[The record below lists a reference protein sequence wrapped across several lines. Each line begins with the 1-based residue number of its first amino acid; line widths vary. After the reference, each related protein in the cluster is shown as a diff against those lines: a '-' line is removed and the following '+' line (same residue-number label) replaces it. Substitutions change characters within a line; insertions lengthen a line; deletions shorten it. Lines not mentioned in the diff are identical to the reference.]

1 MRLVFRDEV
10 IIAMRIRHINTYCY
24 LSTKISIKMLIAKG
38 IYFLKGVCYAQKNI
52 REIVAMGL
60 GMDMSRDEL
69 LEDRAA
75 FIAGEIGGAVVELI
89 IDGVVISRD
98 AIVDSLEAKRKAVG
112 NVIHKG
118 LLRDA
123 AEFVRKGQ

>member
-1 MRLVFRDEV
+1 
-10 IIAMRIRHINTYCY
+10 
-24 LSTKISIKMLIAKG
+24 
-38 IYFLKGVCYAQKNI
+38 
-52 REIVAMGL
+52 MGL

-89 IDGVVISRD
+89 IAGVVISQD
-98 AIVDSLEAKRKAVG
+98 AIVERLEAKRKTVG
-112 NVIHKG
+112 NMIHKG
-118 LLRDA
+118 VLRDA

>member
-1 MRLVFRDEV
+1 
-10 IIAMRIRHINTYCY
+10 
-24 LSTKISIKMLIAKG
+24 
-38 IYFLKGVCYAQKNI
+38 
-52 REIVAMGL
+52 MGL
-60 GMDMSRDEL
+60 GMDMERDEL

-89 IDGVVISRD
+89 IGGVVIGRD
-98 AIVDSLEAKRKAVG
+98 AIVDSLEVKRKAVG

-123 AEFVRKGQ
+123 SEFVRKGQ

>member
-1 MRLVFRDEV
+1 
-10 IIAMRIRHINTYCY
+10 
-24 LSTKISIKMLIAKG
+24 
-38 IYFLKGVCYAQKNI
+38 
-52 REIVAMGL
+52 MGL
-60 GMDMSRDEL
+60 GMDMERDEL

-89 IDGVVISRD
+89 IGGVVISRD
-98 AIVDSLEAKRKAVG
+98 AIVDSQEAKRKAVG

-123 AEFVRKGQ
+123 AEFVRKGR

>member
-1 MRLVFRDEV
+1 MSVW
-10 IIAMRIRHINTYCY
+10 
-24 LSTKISIKMLIAKG
+24 
-38 IYFLKGVCYAQKNI
+38 YAQKNI
-52 REIVAMGL
+52 KEGGVMGL
-60 GMDMSRDEL
+60 GMDMERDEL

-89 IDGVVISRD
+89 IEGVVIDRD
-98 AIVDSLEAKRKAVG
+98 SIVDKLEAKRRSVG

-123 AEFVRKGQ
+123 AEFARKGQ

>member
-1 MRLVFRDEV
+1 
-10 IIAMRIRHINTYCY
+10 
-24 LSTKISIKMLIAKG
+24 
-38 IYFLKGVCYAQKNI
+38 
-52 REIVAMGL
+52 MGL
-60 GMDMSRDEL
+60 GMDMERDEL

-89 IDGVVISRD
+89 IEGVVIDRD
-98 AIVDSLEAKRKAVG
+98 SIVDKLEAKRRSVG

-123 AEFVRKGQ
+123 AEFARKGQ

>member
-1 MRLVFRDEV
+1 
-10 IIAMRIRHINTYCY
+10 
-24 LSTKISIKMLIAKG
+24 
-38 IYFLKGVCYAQKNI
+38 
-52 REIVAMGL
+52 MGS
-60 GMDMSRDEL
+60 GMDMSRYEL

-89 IDGVVISRD
+89 IGGVVISRD
-98 AIVDSLEAKRKAVG
+98 AIVERLEAKRKAVG

-118 LLRDA
+118 VLRDA

>member
-1 MRLVFRDEV
+1 
-10 IIAMRIRHINTYCY
+10 
-24 LSTKISIKMLIAKG
+24 
-38 IYFLKGVCYAQKNI
+38 
-52 REIVAMGL
+52 MGL

-89 IDGVVISRD
+89 IDGVVIERD
-98 AIVDSLEAKRKAVG
+98 AIVERLEAKRKAVG
-112 NVIHKG
+112 NMIHKG
-118 LLRDA
+118 VLRDA

>member
-1 MRLVFRDEV
+1 
-10 IIAMRIRHINTYCY
+10 
-24 LSTKISIKMLIAKG
+24 
-38 IYFLKGVCYAQKNI
+38 
-52 REIVAMGL
+52 
-60 GMDMSRDEL
+60 MSRDEL

-89 IDGVVISRD
+89 IDGVVINQD

-123 AEFVRKGQ
+123 EEFVRKGQ

>member
-1 MRLVFRDEV
+1 
-10 IIAMRIRHINTYCY
+10 
-24 LSTKISIKMLIAKG
+24 
-38 IYFLKGVCYAQKNI
+38 
-52 REIVAMGL
+52 MGL

-89 IDGVVISRD
+89 IGGVVISLD
-98 AIVDSLEAKRKAVG
+98 AIVDRLEAKRRAVG

>member
-1 MRLVFRDEV
+1 MFLYKQKV
-10 IIAMRIRHINTYCY
+10 
-24 LSTKISIKMLIAKG
+24 
-38 IYFLKGVCYAQKNI
+38 YFVVRVGAGSMFLGLLYGYKNI
-52 REIVAMGL
+52 KEGVVMGL
-60 GMDMSRDEL
+60 GMDMERDEL

-89 IDGVVISRD
+89 IGGVVINRD